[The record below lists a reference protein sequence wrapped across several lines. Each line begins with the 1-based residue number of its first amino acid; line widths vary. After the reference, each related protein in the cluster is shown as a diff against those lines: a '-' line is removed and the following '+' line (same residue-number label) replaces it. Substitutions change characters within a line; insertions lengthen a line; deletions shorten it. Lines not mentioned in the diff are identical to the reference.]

1 MTTVLITN
9 HLQKLQPGDGALGVQ
24 DRVVVLGMDVGFQ
37 RDLLPRRQ
45 VLSLEENQQTV
56 EVVALLEQA
65 DLQQLQGPEAT
76 GGLAL
81 GQDL

>member
-37 RDLLPRRQ
+37 SDLLPRRQ
-45 VLSLEENQQTV
+45 VLGLEENQQTV
-56 EVVALLEQA
+56 EVVTLLEQA
-65 DLQQLQGPEAT
+65 DLQQLQGAEAT